1 MAPLFLLHLIAYPR
15 VLHAR
20 HASPTLPGAVRLCDA
35 ASMALD
41 LITYV
46 AAVFFFAGTIK
57 GTIAVGL
64 PTIAMGLLSLFMAP
78 AQAAPLIVLP
88 TLITNL
94 WQMGRGPDLAALLR
108 RLWPMLVCTVI
119 ATVTAAHVITQANGR
134 LAAAMLGA
142 VLMTYAALA
151 LSGVRFAVSA
161 AAEPVLGPLV
171 GLVTGVINGTTAV
184 SVIPAIPYVQAI
196 KLGKDELVQAIA
208 MSAFVSAAA
217 LGLGLGSTTGVDPA
231 LAAPG
236 LAAIVAALA
245 GMALGQAVRSRLS
258 AEAFRRAV
266 LIGLFALGA
275 IMTARALA

>member
-1 MAPLFLLHLIAYPR
+1 M
-15 VLHAR
+15 
-20 HASPTLPGAVRLCDA
+20 S
-35 ASMALD
+35 LD
-41 LITYV
+41 LIAYV
-46 AAVFFFAGTIK
+46 AAVFFFAGAIK

-94 WQMGRGPDLAALLR
+94 WQMGSGPDLAALLR
-108 RLWPMLVCTVI
+108 RLWPMLACTVI
-119 ATVTAAHVITQANGR
+119 ATVTAAHVITRVDAR

-151 LSGVRFAVSA
+151 LSGARFAVSA
-161 AAEPVLGPLV
+161 AAEPVIGPLV
-171 GLVTGVINGTTAV
+171 GLVTGFINGTTAI

-217 LGLGLGSTTGVDPA
+217 LGLGLGSTTGVDQA

-236 LAAIVAALA
+236 LAAIVAALV

-266 LIGLFALGA
+266 LIGLFVLGA
-275 IMTARALA
+275 IMTARAVV